1 MYTYAFDSVG
11 HVYTCIHTEECG
23 NGGMEGV
30 RSEEEIPC
38 WTQGQGACGLS
49 VV

>member
-1 MYTYAFDSVG
+1 MELLLHTQSDVHMHS
-11 HVYTCIHTEECG
+11 CTEECG

-30 RSEEEIPC
+30 GSEEEIPC

-49 VV
+49 IV